1 MKETVR
7 LGTGKD
13 FNPGRARWCETHER
27 LECTHDRR
35 KGGPCHKNAIAGTDS
50 CELHSG
56 MPTEVARTIGEA
68 TVNAWSAI
76 ANGTPTI
83 DPGQAVLGMLQMSW
97 LRAAAYGELLQRQV
111 ERGEAQEN
119 PDPFANPAGPGSART
134 AGGPGSAVAHANE
147 LSTAGLIGH
156 QYAAA
161 GKDGTI
167 YASGEAVRALV
178 ILEGTER
185 DRVVKYAKVAH
196 DMGISDR
203 MIEQAERWSG
213 VVATRVAN
221 MIEEL
226 DLTPEQQ
233 RLVPQLVE
241 RYLGSIDMNTVDGEV
256 V

>member
-7 LGTGKD
+7 LGLSKD
-13 FNPGRARWCETHER
+13 FNPGRARWCETHQR
-27 LECTHDRR
+27 LECTSQRR
-35 KGGPCHKNAIAGTDS
+35 QGGDCHKNAINGTS
-50 CELHSG
+50 KCELHPG
-56 MPTEVARTIGEA
+56 MSTEMARTIGEA

-76 ANGTPTI
+76 ASGAPTI
-83 DPGQAVLGMLQMSW
+83 DPGRAVLGMLQMSW
-97 LRAAAYGELLQRQV
+97 LRAAAYAELLQRQV
-111 ERGEAQEN
+111 ERGEPQHN
-119 PDPFANPAGPGSART
+119 PDPYANPAGPQSSST
-134 AGGPGSAVAHANE
+134 SVAHLNE

-167 YASGEAVRALV
+167 YATGEAIRALV
-178 ILEGTER
+178 VLEGTER

-221 MIEEL
+221 MIDEL
-226 DLTPEQQ
+226 GLTPEQQ
-233 RLVPQLVE
+233 ALVPQLVE

-256 V
+256 L